1 MNIFNREYCKILIV
15 NIKTLMVVNPPIV
28 SREDKLGIVFKKINE
43 GGIGRII
50 VANEKIEGLLTT
62 RDLLGLSLEY
72 CGNVCTQGDLY
83 KMSTINVADKMTNN
97 PVTVYEDEDIFTA
110 INTMVTRNFGS
121 LPVVNINQKPV
132 GIVTEREFLLVYKDL
147 DEKFPVKAFMTTKV
161 QTIYKEVRLEQA
173 VKVMIKRGFRRLPVV
188 DDDNKV
194 IGIITAVNALK
205 QLAKAVE
212 KLDPDYFYGKPVK
225 DIMTRNVYTIDEMM
239 SINKAAMEMIVRRI
253 GSLLILNNNNT
264 VRGIVTERDLLIAL
278 HHILLLDRLK
288 KLS

>member
-1 MNIFNREYCKILIV
+1 
-15 NIKTLMVVNPPIV
+15 
-28 SREDKLGIVFKKINE
+28 
-43 GGIGRII
+43 
-50 VANEKIEGLLTT
+50 
-62 RDLLGLSLEY
+62 
-72 CGNVCTQGDLY
+72 
-83 KMSTINVADKMTNN
+83 
-97 PVTVYEDEDIFTA
+97 
-110 INTMVTRNFGS
+110 
-121 LPVVNINQKPV
+121 
-132 GIVTEREFLLVYKDL
+132 
-147 DEKFPVKAFMTTKV
+147 
-161 QTIYKEVRLEQA
+161 QA